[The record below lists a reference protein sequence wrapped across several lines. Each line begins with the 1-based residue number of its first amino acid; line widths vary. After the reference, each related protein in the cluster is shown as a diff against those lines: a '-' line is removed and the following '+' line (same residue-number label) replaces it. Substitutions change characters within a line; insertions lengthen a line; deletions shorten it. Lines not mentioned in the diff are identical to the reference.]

1 MFQLPTNGFLFA
13 QGAKVEVLQ
22 KAGEE
27 AVAASGTPGWVM
39 FLVVLAVMILP
50 FVAGWLISQALKLKD
65 LSFRIGLVLFTA
77 TLGLTPFAWKVAHGQ
92 SWKDAVRLGI
102 DLAGGANLV
111 FKVDTAAAKEQGKE
125 LTPELMGRMIG
136 AVSRRLDPAAQEQIT
151 VRQVGVDRLEV
162 IIPGADREVV
172 EQKKKLI
179 HRLGSLEFA
188 ILANN
193 REQSHRQIITEANKS
208 PDKNVRIGGRIV
220 ASWREAGWE
229 PGPNGTRVQK
239 QIEKHGDV
247 VFRSVEKD
255 GQQVEEFLVIIEPPE
270 RQVTGQFLTR
280 AYQTV
285 DDGATPAV
293 GFQFNTEGAGRFL
306 SLTSRYMPK
315 SDGFQSRLAI
325 LLDEQVQSA
334 PNLKDRISDSG
345 VISGRFTQAEID
357 ELINVL
363 NAGALAV
370 PIVPDPVLD
379 LTISPT
385 LGIDVQ
391 EKGLNAILYSSLAVV
406 VFMLFYYRF
415 AGFVADLSLI
425 LNMVLLMG
433 IMAII
438 NASFTL
444 PGLAGIA
451 LTIGMAVDAN
461 VLVFERM
468 REELHRGS
476 SLRMAIHNGFHKALP
491 AIIDS
496 NVTTLITAVI
506 LYMIGTDQVR
516 GFAVSLFIG
525 ILVSLFSALY
535 LGRLI
540 FEIAER
546 KRWIKTLNMM
556 SFIGETHFD
565 FVGKRKAAFALSAIV
580 IGGGLVTF
588 FNRGTDNLDVD
599 LSGGTMVT
607 FQFDQP
613 QPIEDVRKDLQA
625 QMQSISL
632 EQLTLIGEE
641 QAKDAG
647 KRFRVRTKEQ
657 DITKVRQ
664 QVNDALKQRP
674 LHRVTVEYAAPLPI
688 AAAAPAAEAGKSA
701 DEKGAPAASESEAK
715 FAGGRQ
721 TELTFS
727 DNIARSTVEDYL
739 ANELRSIPSAS
750 SAPKYDQAESLFE
763 VVPVDVA
770 ENQNGG
776 LKLLKK
782 AAVKVSPVV
791 EEADLQTALANL
803 KQTMATYPIFDEV
816 NSFASSVAAEMQES
830 AVLALLASMAA
841 IVAYLWFRF
850 THVTFGL
857 ATISAVVHDLLLVL
871 GMIAVGAYASRTP
884 IGPLLGL
891 EDFKINM
898 EVVAALMTIAGYSL
912 NDTIVVF
919 DRLREIRGKNPAMT
933 ADMINVSLNQTLA
946 RTILTSLTVFI
957 VVVIL
962 YTFGGEGIH
971 GFAYCLFVG
980 MVTGVYSTMYIAAP
994 VLLWLM
1000 NRPGSETAKAS
1011 EVAMAKAAVAR

>member
-1 MFQLPTNGFLFA
+1 MIQLPFQGLLFA
-13 QGAKVEVLQ
+13 QATKTTVEVTKL
-22 KAGEE
+22 ADT
-27 AVAASGTPGWVM
+27 ASDTGTSGWVLL
-39 FLVVLAVMILP
+39 LVLIGVMVLP
-50 FVAGWLISQALKLKD
+50 FVAGWLLAQALKLKD

-77 TLGLTPFAWKVAHGQ
+77 TLGLTPFVWKVAHGQ
-92 SWKDAVRLGI
+92 PWKDAVRLGI

-111 FKVDTAAAKEQGKE
+111 FKVDTAKAEEQGKP
-125 LTPELMGRMIG
+125 LTTELMGRMIG

-151 VRQVGVDRLEV
+151 VRQVGADRIEI

-172 EQKKKLI
+172 EQKKKLV

-193 REQSHRQIITEANKS
+193 REQSHRSIISDALKS
-208 PDKNVRIGGRIV
+208 PEKNIRRDDRIV

-229 PGPNGTRVQK
+229 TTPDGKLVQK
-239 QIEKHGDV
+239 QIDKHGDV
-247 VFRSVEKD
+247 VYRTVEKD
-255 GQQVEEFLVIIEPPE
+255 GKSVEEFLVIIEPTD

-280 AYQTV
+280 AYQTM
-285 DDGATPAV
+285 DEATPAV

-306 SLTSRYMPK
+306 NLTGRYMPK
-315 SDGFQSRLAI
+315 SDGFESRLAI

-334 PNLKDRISDSG
+334 PNLQARISDSG
-345 VISGRFTQAEID
+345 VIRGRFTQQEID
-357 ELINVL
+357 DLINVL

-370 PIVPDPVLD
+370 PIIPDPVLD

-385 LGIDVQ
+385 LGTDVQ
-391 EKGLNAILYSSLAVV
+391 EKGLNAILISSIAVV
-406 VFMLFYYRF
+406 IFMLIYYRF
-415 AGFVADLSLI
+415 AGLVADISLV
-425 LNMVLLMG
+425 LNMILLMG

-438 NASFTL
+438 DASFTL

-468 REELHRGS
+468 REELTRGS

-491 AIIDS
+491 AIVDS
-496 NVTTLITAVI
+496 NVTTLITAAI
-506 LYMIGTDQVR
+506 LFMIGTDQVK

-525 ILVSLFSALY
+525 ILVSMFSALY

-540 FEIAER
+540 LEIAER
-546 KRWIKTLNMM
+546 KRWVKTLHMM
-556 SFIGETHFD
+556 NFVGETHYD
-565 FVGKRKAAFALSAIV
+565 FIGKRKAAFALSALI
-580 IGGGLVTF
+580 IGGGLLAF
-588 FNRGTDNLDVD
+588 FYRGTDNLDVD

-607 FQFDQP
+607 FQFEEA

-625 QMQSISL
+625 RMGAVSL
-632 EQLTLIGEE
+632 EQLTLIGE
-641 QAKDAG
+641 QQLTDKG

-657 DITKVRQ
+657 DIAVVRD
-664 QVNDALKQRP
+664 QVNESLKGRP
-674 LHRVTVEYAAPLPI
+674 LHRVTVDFAQPQPI
-688 AAAAPAAEAGKSA
+688 AAAAPAAEAGKS
-701 DEKGAPAASESEAK
+701 DEKAAAPKVADDGK

-721 TELTFS
+721 VDLTFS
-727 DNIARSTVEDYL
+727 DDIARGTVEDYL
-739 ANELRSIPSAS
+739 ATELRGIKGAGD
-750 SAPKYDQAESLFE
+750 AAKYDQPDSLFE
-763 VVPVDVA
+763 VSPTGATTGAGSLQVFR
-770 ENQNGG
+770 
-776 LKLLKK
+776 K
-782 AAVKVSPVV
+782 ATVKVSPNVA
-791 EEADLQTALANL
+791 EEDLTKALAGL

-816 NSFASSVAAEMQES
+816 NSFASSVAVEMQE
-830 AVLALLASMAA
+830 AAILALLASMVA

-871 GMIAVGAYASRTP
+871 GMIAVGAYLSRTP

-933 ADMINVSLNQTLA
+933 AEMINTSLNQTLS
-946 RTILTSLTVFI
+946 RTILTSLTVFL
-957 VVVIL
+957 VVIIL
-962 YTFGGEGIH
+962 YVLGGEGIH

-980 MVTGVYSTMYIAAP
+980 MVTGVYSTIYIAAP
-994 VLLWLM
+994 ALLWLM
-1000 NRPGSETAKAS
+1000 NRPGSEVAKATA
-1011 EVAMAKAAVAR
+1011 VATQKAAIAR